1 MKKQRWN
8 VMMGV
13 VMLSIFSLSMGACS
27 KSDEMSSGESEQ
39 VIRPV
44 TDSSSAYVDT
54 VFSFTPAPGQF
65 VNTDYADITTV
76 NKIIENKTISLGAW
90 GGQIVL
96 GFDHTVINN
105 EGNDLLALGNASA
118 TAAEPGIVWVSYDAN
133 GNGLPDDTWFE
144 LKGSAYGAEGY
155 ERDYKVTYF
164 NPGIGNTTSDIMWI
178 DNHNDTG
185 YVKLNTFHKQSYFPA
200 WITADSYT
208 LEGSK
213 LPDTNIDMTVATYI
227 KSLPFEFGY
236 VDNIANASGGDSLDI
251 SNAIDANG
259 NAVTLKGIDFI
270 KIQTGIMKDM
280 GWLGELSTEVTSVA
294 DISLLK

>member
-1 MKKQRWN
+1 MKKMKW
-8 VMMGV
+8 
-13 VMLSIFSLSMGACS
+13 SIKVATVAVCICTLAVSSCS
-27 KSDEMSSGESEQ
+27 KSDSVSDTEDEQ
-39 VIRPV
+39 LIRPV

-65 VNTDYADITTV
+65 VNTDYADINTV
-76 NKIIENKTISLGAW
+76 SKITENKTISLGAW

-105 EGNDLLALGNASA
+105 EGNDLLILGNAAA
-118 TAAEPGIVWVSYDAN
+118 TSAEPGIVWVSYDAN
-133 GNGLPDDTWFE
+133 RNGLPDDTWYE

-155 ERDYKVTYF
+155 ERNYKVTYF
-164 NPGIGNTTSDIMWI
+164 NPGDGNTTSDIMWV

-185 YVKLNTFHKQSYFPA
+185 YVKLNVYHKQSYFPA
-200 WITADSYT
+200 WITASSYT

-213 LPDTNIDMTVATYI
+213 LPDTNIDMSNPTYI

-236 VDNIANASGGDSLDI
+236 VDNIATAAGGDSLDI
-251 SNAIDANG
+251 SNAIDADG
-259 NAVTLKGIDFI
+259 NAIALKGIDFI

-294 DISLLK
+294 DASLLK